1 MTLSFKNLMLA
12 GSLAVAMPAMAI
24 AEANI
29 NLPDLAFAPEGIS
42 NDAQG
47 NLYVGSL
54 TQGRIVKIAPQT
66 AEVADFVA
74 AGSNGLVTV
83 VGLHIAGSQAFV
95 CSSDPGIGALTGTA
109 APALVA
115 FDTTTG
121 QPSGHYPLP
130 EGGVFCNDITELPDG
145 TILATDSFVP
155 RIYALTPGAD
165 QLEVWLD
172 DSRFSGEGF
181 NLNGIAYDDGAVFVA
196 RYNTGTL
203 HHIEVNA
210 DGQAGIV
217 TNLEMSQEIQGA
229 DGLTALGDGR
239 FLIVEGGGLSAGA
252 RGALWGATLSDGAV
266 QLEAIATNLNVPTT
280 ATVVGSTAYVVEGQ
294 LDHLFDPEAGP
305 ADPYRILAVELPE
318 TFQMS
323 LKGNEG

>member
-1 MTLSFKNLMLA
+1 MILSFKNLMLA
-12 GSLAVAMPAMAI
+12 GSFAITVPAMAI
-24 AEANI
+24 ADANI

-42 NDAQG
+42 NDASG

-54 TQGRIVKIAPQT
+54 TQGRIVKIAPQS
-66 AEVADFVA
+66 AEVSDFVA

-83 VGLHIAGSQAFV
+83 VGLHVAGSQTFV

-109 APALVA
+109 VPALVA

-121 QPSGHYPLP
+121 QPSGRYPLP
-130 EGGVFCNDITELPDG
+130 EGGVFCNDIAELPDG
-145 TILATDSFVP
+145 TILATDSFAP

-172 DSRFSGEGF
+172 DNRFSGEGF
-181 NLNGIAYDDGAVFVA
+181 NLNGIAYDEGSVFVA
-196 RYNTGTL
+196 RYNAGTL
-203 HHIEVNA
+203 HQIEV
-210 DGQAGIV
+210 DTEGRAGTV
-217 TNLEMSQEIQGA
+217 TDLEMSEEIHGA

-252 RGALWGATLSDGAV
+252 RGALWGAKLSDETI
-266 QLEAIATNLNVPTT
+266 QLEAIATDLNVPTT
-280 ATVVGSTAYVVEGQ
+280 ATVVGRTAYVVEGQ

-305 ADPYRILAVELPE
+305 AAPYRILAIELPE
-318 TFQMS
+318 TFQQS
-323 LKGNEG
+323 LKGN